1 MRSSNDVAL
10 RKVIEEK
17 TKVEGEIVTLRT
29 EIRLLRNEKENQE
42 EEVVYI
48 LMLLLCAR
56 SKYFIK
62 NMSLTISAMSIFV
75 PTDSFGILEG

>member
-17 TKVEGEIVTLRT
+17 TKVEGEIITLRT

-56 SKYFIK
+56 SKYLFK